1 MNKND
6 ITNVNNLQLNNTLNI
21 NNRQIKYLQDGNE
34 NNDAVYVKQLN
45 ELESTLENFYS
56 SEIAKVNIY
65 FFTNKPVY
73 STYSEST
80 PFKKFVFISLTSYK
94 WSGSSY
100 FTLNSDSI
108 TILKSGVYYFY
119 YADTIRPILR
129 GNNTSG
135 YLEAYNYT
143 DAFRKN
149 KYSNFIQDN
158 VQGEVILDFT
168 TYISAN
174 DKVKIR
180 GVDVK
185 RFDSTPNHSNV
196 DKDTFLLI
204 RKLF

>member
-6 ITNVNNLQLNNTLNI
+6 ITNVNNLQLNNTLNM

-73 STYSEST
+73 NTYSVST
-80 PFKKFVFISLTSYK
+80 SLKKNVFNSLTSYK
-94 WSGSSY
+94 WSRSSH

-108 TILKSGVYYFY
+108 TILKSGVYHFY

-143 DAFRKN
+143 NIQILFRIT
-149 KYSNFIQDN
+149 S
-158 VQGEVILDFT
+158 
-168 TYISAN
+168 
-174 DKVKIR
+174 KVK
-180 GVDVK
+180 
-185 RFDSTPNHSNV
+185 
-196 DKDTFLLI
+196 
-204 RKLF
+204 